1 MQIIHFFH
9 RAEKTLEII
18 YSNLIV
24 KEMMMI
30 AQKDCGEWMK
40 ATPVVSS

>member
-9 RAEKTLEII
+9 RAEKTPEII

-24 KEMMMI
+24 KEMMMV
-30 AQKDCGEWMK
+30 AQRDCGEWMK
-40 ATPVVSS
+40 ATRVVSS